1 MLRAKIIFCPYEAG
15 YFYGVYNEN
24 SDFIRTPELFLRL
37 KKREFC
43 FKPYQ
48 RVVHAGAAMRSS
60 IPLPLHL
67 AVGLRPMGIFAK
79 IVLREQACTQLNQ
92 RVVHAGAAMRSSI
105 PLPLHLAVGLR
116 PMGIFTKKLLR
127 KQACTQ
133 LFGKYSRMAQLSH
146 IFLKIPLHFPERPG
160 IILLAVT

>member
-67 AVGLRPMGIFAK
+67 AVGLRPMGIF
-79 IVLREQACTQLNQ
+79 
-92 RVVHAGAAMRSSI
+92 
-105 PLPLHLAVGLR
+105 
-116 PMGIFTKKLLR
+116 TKKLLR

-146 IFLKIPLHFPERPG
+146 IFLKIPLHFPETPG
-160 IILLAVT
+160 IILRAVT

>member
-48 RVVHAGAAMRSS
+48 RVVHVGAAMRRS
-60 IPLPLHL
+60 IPLRGLSLSGFAIWEYLPKNCFASKLARSFSANIPAWLNFRTFFKNPLAFSRNTGYNTSCCDMI
-67 AVGLRPMGIFAK
+67 AVK
-79 IVLREQACTQLNQ
+79 REVAAARQVFPWSECQE
-92 RVVHAGAAMRSSI
+92 AGT
-105 PLPLHLAVGLR
+105 LPGR
-116 PMGIFTKKLLR
+116 ET
-127 KQACTQ
+127 
-133 LFGKYSRMAQLSH
+133 
-146 IFLKIPLHFPERPG
+146 
-160 IILLAVT
+160 

>member
-1 MLRAKIIFCPYEAG
+1 
-15 YFYGVYNEN
+15 
-24 SDFIRTPELFLRL
+24 
-37 KKREFC
+37 
-43 FKPYQ
+43 
-48 RVVHAGAAMRSS
+48 MRSS

-67 AVGLRPMGIFAK
+67 AVGLRHMGIFAK

-92 RVVHAGAAMRSSI
+92 RVVHAEAAMRSSI

-116 PMGIFTKKLLR
+116 PIGIFTKKLLR

-146 IFLKIPLHFPERPG
+146 IFLKIPLHFPETPG

>member
-24 SDFIRTPELFLRL
+24 SDFIRTPELFLRI

-60 IPLPLHL
+60 KPLRGLSLSGFALWGYLQKLCFVSKL
-67 AVGLRPMGIFAK
+67 A
-79 IVLREQACTQLNQ
+79 
-92 RVVHAGAAMRSSI
+92 RS
-105 PLPLHLAVGLR
+105 
-116 PMGIFTKKLLR
+116 
-127 KQACTQ
+127 
-133 LFGKYSRMAQLSH
+133 
-146 IFLKIPLHFPERPG
+146 
-160 IILLAVT
+160 